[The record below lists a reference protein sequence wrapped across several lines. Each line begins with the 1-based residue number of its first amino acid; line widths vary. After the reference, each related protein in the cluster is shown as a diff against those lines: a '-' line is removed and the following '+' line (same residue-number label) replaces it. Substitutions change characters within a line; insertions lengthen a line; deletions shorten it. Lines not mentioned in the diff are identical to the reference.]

1 MVRQILGKLRYP
13 LALVA
18 IAVATPVAGARS
30 FDSCTSAKQRYD
42 AIHAQVKKAA
52 TKLDH
57 DGSGGVSVP
66 TFVKDLKRLQTLK
79 ARQRIAA
86 QALQSCKH

>member
-1 MVRQILGKLRYP
+1 MEDCARR
-13 LALVA
+13 LAWLPV
-18 IAVATPVAGARS
+18 IVLVAGALVPTGLARTLG
-30 FDSCTSAKQRYD
+30 CAPQQARYD

-86 QALQSCKH
+86 QALQSCKR